1 MAEGNFRSHEAV
13 ADAHTAQSKTVTDR
27 LVRLSVNLNP
37 DAADVL
43 KEYAN
48 RKGVSITEA
57 VRRAIGI
64 LSFVDETQNCGAS
77 VTVRDDSGSEKEVMF
92 LV

>member
-1 MAEGNFRSHEAV
+1 MADERNHHSHESV
-13 ADAHTAQSKTVTDR
+13 DATAARSQAATDR
-27 LVRLSVNLNP
+27 LVRLSVNLSP

-43 KEYAN
+43 KEYAK

-57 VRRAIGI
+57 VRRAIGV
-64 LSFVDETQNCGAS
+64 LKFLDETQNRGAS
-77 VTVRDDSGSEKEVMF
+77 VTVSDDSGSEKEVIF

>member
-1 MAEGNFRSHEAV
+1 MAERNPRSHETI
-13 ADAHTAQSKTVTDR
+13 DATATRSQAATDR

-57 VRRAIGI
+57 VRRAIGV
-64 LSFVDETQNCGAS
+64 LKFVDETQNRGAS
-77 VTVRDDSGSEKEVMF
+77 VTVSDDSGREKEVIF
-92 LV
+92 LI